1 MSHLN
6 KCYPNGRTPTTIIIF
21 RGIIKK
27 KKKLLEVVV
36 IYVIISE
43 ILIIVSVMCSSLVDV
58 IDKYMRIALT

>member
-21 RGIIKK
+21 RGIIK